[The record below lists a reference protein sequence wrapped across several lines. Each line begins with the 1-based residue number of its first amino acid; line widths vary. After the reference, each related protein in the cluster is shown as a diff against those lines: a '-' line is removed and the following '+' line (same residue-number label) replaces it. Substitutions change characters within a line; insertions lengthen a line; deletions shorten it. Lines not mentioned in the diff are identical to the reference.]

1 MDLWSIPDEIDFEAD
16 TLHKA
21 IIKLHRLNAKQH
33 TSNDDWHL
41 NLLESTRD
49 LENEEDQYK
58 FLEYL
63 ANPSGYKQKDKLW
76 NQLEA
81 WDKANTRKV
90 VQKLA
95 QPDNFDW
102 ENMKGVTHQVGS
114 TMYIHVKTP
123 DLDVIEEDEKREE
136 PIDID

>member
-1 MDLWSIPDEIDFEAD
+1 MDLWQVPDEIDFEAD

-41 NLLESTRD
+41 NLLEATRD
-49 LENEEDQYK
+49 LKDEEAQFK

-63 ANPSGYKQKDKLW
+63 ANPSGYKQKESLW
-76 NQLEA
+76 DELEK
-81 WDKANTRKV
+81 WDKANTRQV
-90 VQKLA
+90 VQKLT

-102 ENMKGVTHQVGS
+102 DNMKGVTHQVGS

-123 DLDVIEEDEKREE
+123 DFDTIPEEDEKEE
-136 PIDID
+136 PFDLD